1 VLRDGF
7 NKTNPQKPVSL
18 WKGIDEDLRDLITGL
33 TKFDPAQRLTANEAL
48 EHKWFRDVE

>member
-1 VLRDGF
+1 
-7 NKTNPQKPVSL
+7 L